1 MAEHDCKCKLGELEE
16 LEVRVDRLEFGL
28 KLLEFGMG
36 NLQDAMQHMTE
47 GMQML
52 TNLVGDVL
60 TELGAP
66 EGE

>member
-1 MAEHDCKCKLGELEE
+1 MTEHDEDLAQ
-16 LEVRVDRLEFGL
+16 RVDRLEFGL
-28 KLLEFGMG
+28 KVLEFGMG
-36 NLQDAMQHMTE
+36 NLQDAMQHITE

-66 EGE
+66 QAPEAE